1 LDISVKRKRVRGEGS
16 LTVYNTLH
24 QEILTFDLKPSAL
37 LDEKSLA
44 ERFQMSRSPIREAL
58 IKLAG
63 EGLVVTLSN
72 RSTLVAP
79 IDLNML
85 PKYIEALDILQRANT
100 RLAAHYRTE
109 EDITEIR
116 ILMAAFDAAVTENNY
131 LKMSQTNLDF
141 HMAIATAG
149 KNPYLAQQY
158 RTILSEGR
166 RMMHMHFDYLTVATD
181 ETLLTD
187 EHTGMLD
194 AIIAQDAEK
203 SDALAHAHTR
213 QFRDRFIRYLQENLI
228 SDMELSL

>member
-1 LDISVKRKRVRGEGS
+1 MDASVKRKRAKGEGRVI
-16 LTVYNTLH
+16 VYNTLL
-24 QEILTFDLKPSAL
+24 QEILSLELKPGAL
-37 LDEKSLA
+37 LDEKTLA

-63 EGLVVTLSN
+63 DGLVVTLSN

-85 PKYIEALDILQRANT
+85 PKYVEALDLLQRANT

-109 EDITEIR
+109 DDITQIR
-116 ILMAAFDAAVTENNY
+116 SLMAAFDAAVTENNY
-131 LKMSQTNLDF
+131 LIMSKTNLDF
-141 HMAIATAG
+141 HMAIACAG

-158 RTILSEGR
+158 WVILSEGR
-166 RMMHMHFDYLTVATD
+166 RMMHMHFDYLTEATD

-187 EHTGMLD
+187 EHTGILD

-203 SDALAHAHTR
+203 ADSLAHAHTR
-213 QFRDRFIRYLQENLI
+213 QFRDRFMQYLQENRI